1 MARNKAIPQKL
12 VEKSRAHKGSERQTA
27 KARAPAALHPVQGE
41 KRPYRHKAGSVAK
54 REIKRYQKS
63 TNLLIPKAS
72 FERMVREV
80 SETLKKGMRFT
91 KSAIEAVQTSAED
104 YLVKLFED
112 ASLCAA
118 HGKRVTVQDKD
129 IYLARRI
136 RGET

>member
-1 MARNKAIPQKL
+1 MVRVKAPPTKRVQT
-12 VEKSRAHKGSERQTA
+12 SRAHKGSERQAA
-27 KARAPAALHPVQGE
+27 KGKASAASHPVQGE
-41 KRPYRHKAGSVAK
+41 KRPYRHKAGSIAK
-54 REIKRYQKS
+54 RDIKRYQKS
-63 TNLLIPKAS
+63 TKLLIPKAS

-112 ASLCAA
+112 ASLCASHA
-118 HGKRVTVQDKD
+118 KRVTVQDKD

>member
-1 MARNKAIPQKL
+1 MARVKAPPKKRVQI
-12 VEKSRAHKGSERQTA
+12 SRTHKGSERQAA
-27 KARAPAALHPVQGE
+27 KARASAASHPVQGE

-63 TNLLIPKAS
+63 TNLLIPKAP
-72 FERMVREV
+72 FARFVREV

-91 KSAIEAVQTSAED
+91 STALEAVQTSAED
-104 YLVKLFED
+104 YIVKLFED

-118 HGKRVTVQDKD
+118 HGKRVTVMDKD
-129 IYLARRI
+129 ILLARRI